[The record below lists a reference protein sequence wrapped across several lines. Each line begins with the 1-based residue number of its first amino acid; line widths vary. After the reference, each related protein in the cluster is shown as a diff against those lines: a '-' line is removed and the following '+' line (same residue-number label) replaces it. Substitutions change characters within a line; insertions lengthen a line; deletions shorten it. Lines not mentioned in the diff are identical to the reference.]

1 MVETAYYSLPLCS
14 LAATAASQRW
24 FLSLHLRS
32 FRTKEKEICFQL
44 EKLTFICSQPVPC
57 IEHWDSKWDNS
68 KVRTTDPVCP
78 NTLVITIFH
87 KILLEKNAHGAI
99 TVLHGALWV
108 PEKTLS
114 RTTLLIEESSKS
126 LPATNTPLVQ
136 HSGHSLR
143 NLPTFTGGDFT
154 SLVFFHLKSLWETI
168 DVMVKEEK

>member
-1 MVETAYYSLPLCS
+1 M
-14 LAATAASQRW
+14 
-24 FLSLHLRS
+24 
-32 FRTKEKEICFQL
+32 
-44 EKLTFICSQPVPC
+44 
-57 IEHWDSKWDNS
+57 
-68 KVRTTDPVCP
+68 
-78 NTLVITIFH
+78 ITIFH

-143 NLPTFTGGDFT
+143 NLPTFTGGNIILRLHKFG
-154 SLVFFHLKSLWETI
+154 FFPSQKPLGDYRCDGKRREVGWNLKRNRNCSTATYIGQEQNIGKSWRHQHKCHLLLATFSQLIKVPMLFLQESRKILL
-168 DVMVKEEK
+168 KN